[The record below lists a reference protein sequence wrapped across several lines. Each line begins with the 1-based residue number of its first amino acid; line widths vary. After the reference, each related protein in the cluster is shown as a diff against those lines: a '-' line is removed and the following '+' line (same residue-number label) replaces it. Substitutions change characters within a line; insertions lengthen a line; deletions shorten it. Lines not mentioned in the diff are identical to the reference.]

1 MPEKFQMYIHVFFQG
16 DIWWLG
22 WSRQWLWVRGWE
34 QCKAVDSPRQ
44 RQCGRKS
51 AGLARARPF
60 QQGLQGRR
68 SLDNRLQ
75 DFLKIYMSSRSPL
88 FLHTGVGMRQV
99 WLQGR
104 TTCSRGEE
112 TSIDFWHTLQMM
124 GEAGQPKC
132 QKGGGGITQSWRLLM
147 ARDGNRPLFSLTE
160 IEYSG
165 NSLFVQRSIG
175 FRSRLHG
182 SHLRL
187 PERGKHGHLP
197 DVKEGYCSVLF
208 LNLI

>member
-1 MPEKFQMYIHVFFQG
+1 M
-16 DIWWLG
+16 W
-22 WSRQWLWVRGWE
+22 
-34 QCKAVDSPRQ
+34 
-44 RQCGRKS
+44 
-51 AGLARARPF
+51 
-60 QQGLQGRR
+60 
-68 SLDNRLQ
+68 
-75 DFLKIYMSSRSPL
+75 
-88 FLHTGVGMRQV
+88 QV

-165 NSLFVQRSIG
+165 NSLFVQWSIG
-175 FRSRLHG
+175 FWSRLHG

-197 DVKEGYCSVLF
+197 DVKEGYCFVLF
-208 LNLI
+208 LDLTPYHFAFWLIINSPLPCISRATCSITPTELTRKASKQFTDLSNNFSKLSPI